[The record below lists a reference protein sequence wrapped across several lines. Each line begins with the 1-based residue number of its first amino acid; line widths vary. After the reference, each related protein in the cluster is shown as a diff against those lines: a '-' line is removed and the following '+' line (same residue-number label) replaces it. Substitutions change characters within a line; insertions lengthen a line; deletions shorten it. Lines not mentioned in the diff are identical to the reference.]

1 VNETVDVT
9 ISMKGDGWALQG
21 QPADVVI
28 VTDLAGGVGGGAL
41 LTATKAADTAFVQN
55 ANNITYIGLVS
66 FGNSPVAYSNN
77 AKTLYTAQG
86 GGAPPSLKLFNPY
99 GNYWDW
105 CLVDPLKWDIAH
117 AQSPSAIIINGSAHY
132 PWNIS
137 TGYTYYNSN
146 SDATIDQNLTSHQQE
161 MSTHPLQTAISKYN
175 GVGGTNYAAGINAAL
190 QVFNANPNPS
200 HSQSIILMG
209 DGIPMVAPISPGSLE
224 SYWPSDWYPRSN
236 LGWADESDTAI
247 NAAVDA
253 ANRARAQ
260 GITVYAVG
268 LPLNNQID
276 EVALTRM
283 AGSPEQ
289 PGSADYYF
297 RTDVNGLTQ
306 KFLLIQSKIQ
316 KDAGVNTSMD
326 LIFHNVNITGVS
338 VPGADAYDYIYN
350 PVVSTKITWQ
360 DGVTNVTDQTSD
372 WNDDQ
377 NLHFNIGTI
386 KLDQTWAATF
396 RLKVKVAG
404 NIDVFGNSS
413 MITFNDGK
421 SWLKPPKTIFT
432 SVGNLN
438 NTGMTMQAI
447 QISNLQVIQTGVIKD
462 FMPIQWNTTY
472 PGAYTA
478 TERIYYSN
486 DNRQSWVQFNTLTDL
501 PGEQTNFAN
510 LDVRNLPPGEYYIRV
525 LAQSIDAVGDEKI
538 TSAATQV
545 GTAGKA
551 YIKLE

>member
-1 VNETVDVT
+1 
-9 ISMKGDGWALQG
+9 
-21 QPADVVI
+21 
-28 VTDLAGGVGGGAL
+28 
-41 LTATKAADTAFVQN
+41 
-55 ANNITYIGLVS
+55 
-66 FGNSPVAYSNN
+66 
-77 AKTLYTAQG
+77 
-86 GGAPPSLKLFNPY
+86 
-99 GNYWDW
+99 
-105 CLVDPLKWDIAH
+105 
-117 AQSPSAIIINGSAHY
+117 
-132 PWNIS
+132 
-137 TGYTYYNSN
+137 
-146 SDATIDQNLTSHQQE
+146 
-161 MSTHPLQTAISKYN
+161 MSTHSLQTTISKYN

-190 QVFNANPNPS
+190 QVFQANPNPS
-200 HSQSIILMG
+200 HSQSMIIMG

-236 LGWADESDTAI
+236 LGWEDESDTAI

-276 EVALTRM
+276 EVALTKM
-283 AGSPEQ
+283 AGSPKQ

-306 KFLLIQSKIQ
+306 KFLLIQGKIQ

-326 LIFHNVNITGVS
+326 LVFHNVNLTGVT
-338 VPGADAYDYIYN
+338 VPGAQVYDYIYD
-350 PVVSTKITWQ
+350 PAASTKITWQ
-360 DGVTNVTDQTSD
+360 DGITNFTDQTPD

-386 KLDQTWAATF
+386 KLGQTWSATF
-396 RLKVKVAG
+396 RLKVKKAG

-413 MITFNDGK
+413 TITFNNGK
-421 SWLKPPKTIFT
+421 SSLVLPKTFIT
-432 SVGNLN
+432 SVANLT

-447 QISNLQVIQTGVIKD
+447 QISNLQVTQTGVIKD
-462 FMPIQWNTTY
+462 FMPIHWNTTY
-472 PGAYTA
+472 PGTQTV

-486 DNRQSWVQFNTLTDL
+486 DNQQSWVQFYTISDIL
-501 PGEQTNFAN
+501 PGEWTNSAS

-525 LAQSIDAVGDEKI
+525 PAQSTDAVGDEKI